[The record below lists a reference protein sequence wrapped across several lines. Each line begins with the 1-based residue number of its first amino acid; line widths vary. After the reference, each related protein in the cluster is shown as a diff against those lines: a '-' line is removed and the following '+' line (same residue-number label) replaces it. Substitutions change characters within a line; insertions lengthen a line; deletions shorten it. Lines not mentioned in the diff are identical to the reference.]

1 MFLGQELPL
10 TISSYIVEFLQVAI
24 LLFAA
29 PLFTGWIKMV
39 KCWFQGRTSPSI
51 FQPYR
56 DIVKLFHKEVVLAEH
71 ASWIFRFTP
80 YLVFG
85 VAVLA
90 GAIIPF
96 VSADLPF
103 ESAADVIALVALF
116 AIARFFTALAGMDI
130 GTAFGGMGSS
140 REMTIASLAEPAM
153 LMAVFAVSLAAK
165 STSLSNMVAVI
176 AHGFSI
182 LRPSLAFAL
191 LAFILI
197 ALAET
202 GRIPVDN
209 PATHLEL
216 TMIHEAMIL
225 EYSGR
230 HLALIEWASM
240 MKLFLFVALGIAA
253 FFPQGIALTS
263 DIASVSLALPI
274 MLGKFLFAGF
284 CLVLVETCLAK
295 MRIFR
300 ISEYLG
306 SAFLFATLGMLSF
319 FILE

>member
-1 MFLGQELPL
+1 
-10 TISSYIVEFLQVAI
+10 
-24 LLFAA
+24 
-29 PLFTGWIKMV
+29 
-39 KCWFQGRTSPSI
+39 
-51 FQPYR
+51 
-56 DIVKLFHKEVVLAEH
+56 VVLAEN

-85 VAVLA
+85 TAVLA
-90 GAIIPF
+90 GGIIPIL
-96 VSADLPF
+96 STDLPLG
-103 ESAADVIALVALF
+103 ATADVIVLVALF
-116 AIARFFTALAGMDI
+116 AIARFFTALAGLDI

-153 LMAVFAVSLAAK
+153 LMAIFTMSLASR
-165 STSLSNMVAVI
+165 STSLSHMAQLVMSGQSV
-176 AHGFSI
+176 
-182 LRPSLAFAL
+182 LRPSIVFAL

-197 ALAET
+197 TLAET

-240 MKLFLFVALGIAA
+240 MKLFLFTALGIAA
-253 FFPQGIALTS
+253 FAPWGIAFSADL
-263 DIASVSLALPI
+263 LAVAAA
-274 MLGKFLFAGF
+274 FLFMLLKLGVAGIG
-284 CLVLVETCLAK
+284 LVLIETGLAK
-295 MRIFR
+295 MRLFR
-300 ISEYLG
+300 LTEFLG
-306 SAFLFATLGMLSF
+306 SAFLLATLGMLSY

>member
-1 MFLGQELPL
+1 MNASPL
-10 TISSYIVEFLQVAI
+10 LIEVLQVVI
-24 LLFAA
+24 LVGLA
-29 PLFTGWIKMV
+29 PALVGWIRML
-39 KCWFQGRTSPSI
+39 KCWSQGRTSAGL

-56 DIVKLFHKEVVLAEH
+56 DLLKLFSKDVVLAEN

-85 VAVLA
+85 TAVLA
-90 GAIIPF
+90 GGIIPIL
-96 VSADLPF
+96 SIDLPL
-103 ESAADVIALVALF
+103 APTADVIVIVGLF

-140 REMTIASLAEPAM
+140 REMMIASLAEPAM
-153 LMAVFAVSLAAK
+153 LMAIFTVSLANG
-165 STSLSNMVAVI
+165 STSLSEIVSVI
-176 AHGFSI
+176 YSGQSI
-182 LRPSLAFAL
+182 VRPSLAFAF

-230 HLALIEWASM
+230 HLALIEWAGM
-240 MKLFLFVALGIAA
+240 MKLFLFAILGIAA
-253 FFPQGIALTS
+253 FAPWGIAPKG
-263 DIASVSLALPI
+263 SLSALPAALLF
-274 MLGKFLFAGF
+274 MAGKLCIVGIVV
-284 CLVLVETCLAK
+284 VLIETGLAK
-295 MRIFR
+295 MRLFR
-300 ISEYLG
+300 LTEFLG
-306 SAFLFATLGMLSF
+306 AAFLLATLGMLSF
-319 FILE
+319 FILD

>member
-1 MFLGQELPL
+1 MILYPFIIE
-10 TISSYIVEFLQVAI
+10 ILQI
-24 LLFAA
+24 LLVLAAA
-29 PLFTGWIKMV
+29 PAFAGWVKAL
-39 KCWFQGRTSPSI
+39 KCWSQGRTSPGL

-56 DIVKLFHKEVVLAEH
+56 DIIKLFSKDVVLAGN

-90 GAIIPF
+90 GGIVPMLS
-96 VSADLPF
+96 VDLPL
-103 ESAADVIALVALF
+103 AATVDVIALAALF

-153 LMAVFAVSLAAK
+153 LMAIFTVSLASK
-165 STSLSNMVAVI
+165 STSLSQMVQVI
-176 AHGFSI
+176 YNGQSV
-182 LRPSLAFAL
+182 LRPSVAFAL

-216 TMIHEAMIL
+216 TMIHEAMLL

-230 HLALIEWASM
+230 HLALIEWAGM
-240 MKLFLFVALGIAA
+240 MKLFLFVTLGIAV
-253 FFPQGIALTS
+253 FSPWGIATSGALTAIPAAFVFMLLKLG
-263 DIASVSLALPI
+263 IAGV
-274 MLGKFLFAGF
+274 G
-284 CLVLVETCLAK
+284 LVLIETGLAK
-295 MRIFR
+295 MRLFR
-300 ISEYLG
+300 LTEFLG
-306 SAFLFATLGMLSF
+306 SAFLLATLGMLSY

>member
-1 MFLGQELPL
+1 VYPFVIEM
-10 TISSYIVEFLQVAI
+10 LQVLI
-24 LLFAA
+24 LLAAA
-29 PLFTGWIKMV
+29 PVFVGWVRML
-39 KCWFQGRTSPSI
+39 KCWSQGRNSAGI

-56 DIVKLFHKEVVLAEH
+56 DMTRLFSKDLVLAEN

-85 VAVLA
+85 TAVLA
-90 GAIIPF
+90 GGIIPILS
-96 VSADLPF
+96 VDLPL
-103 ESAADVIALVALF
+103 AATADVIVIVALF
-116 AIARFFTALAGMDI
+116 AIARFFTALAGLDI
-130 GTAFGGMGSS
+130 GTAFGGMGAS

-153 LMAVFAVSLAAK
+153 LMAIFTMSLA
-165 STSLSNMVAVI
+165 SRTTSLSHMAEVI
-176 AHGFSI
+176 MSGQPV
-182 LRPSLAFAL
+182 LRPSIVFAM

-240 MKLFLFVALGIAA
+240 MKLFLFVMLGIAA
-253 FFPQGIALTS
+253 FAPWGIAVSGDLSSVLAAFLFMALKLLVAGIAL
-263 DIASVSLALPI
+263 
-274 MLGKFLFAGF
+274 
-284 CLVLVETCLAK
+284 VLIETGLAK
-295 MRIFR
+295 MRLFR
-300 ISEYLG
+300 LTEFLG
-306 SAFLFATLGMLSF
+306 AAFLLATLGMLAY

>member
-1 MFLGQELPL
+1 LIIHSFIIE
-10 TISSYIVEFLQVAI
+10 ILQIAI
-24 LLFAA
+24 LLFIA
-29 PLFTGWIKMV
+29 PVFTGWVKMV
-39 KCWFQGRTSPSI
+39 KCWFQGRRSPSL

-56 DIVKLFHKEVVLAEH
+56 DIMKLLAKDVTLAEN

-85 VAVLA
+85 IMIMA
-90 GAIIPF
+90 GGIIPI
-96 VSADLPF
+96 VSMDLPL
-103 ESAADVIALVALF
+103 SATADVIALVALF

-153 LMAVFAVSLAAK
+153 LMAVFAVSLVSK
-165 STSLSNMVAVI
+165 STSLSHIAAVI
-176 AHGFSI
+176 SQGHSL
-182 LRPSLAFAL
+182 LRPSLVFAL

-230 HLALIEWASM
+230 HLALIEWAGM
-240 MKLFLFVALGIAA
+240 MKLFLFTSLGIAS
-253 FFPQGIALTS
+253 FFPWGIAQNENLA
-263 DIASVSLALPI
+263 DIIVALPVLLFK
-274 MLGKFLFAGF
+274 LGFVGF
-284 CLVLVETCLAK
+284 CLVLMETGMAK

-300 ISEYLG
+300 ITEFLG
-306 SAFLFATLGMLSF
+306 SAFLFATLGMLSYF
-319 FILE
+319 MLE

>member
-1 MFLGQELPL
+1 LNINPFIIEL
-10 TISSYIVEFLQVAI
+10 LQIAI
-24 LLFAA
+24 LLLLA
-29 PLFTGWIKMV
+29 PLFTGWVKMV
-39 KCWFQGRTSPSI
+39 KCWFQGRTSPSL
-51 FQPYR
+51 FQPYW
-56 DIVKLFHKEVVLAEH
+56 DIRKLFAKDVTLAEN

-85 VAVLA
+85 VSILA
-90 GAIIPF
+90 GAIIPL
-96 VSADLPF
+96 VSTDLPL
-103 ESAADVIALVALF
+103 AATADVIALVALF

-153 LMAVFAVSLAAK
+153 LMAVFAVSLASK
-165 STSLSNMVAVI
+165 STSLSQMAVVI
-176 AHGFSI
+176 SQGHSL

-240 MKLFLFVALGIAA
+240 MKLFLFVGLGIAS
-253 FFPQGIALTS
+253 FFPWGIAHH
-263 DIASVSLALPI
+263 DDLAAVCVA
-274 MLGKFLFAGF
+274 FLFLLAKLGITGVG
-284 CLVLVETCLAK
+284 LVLVETCLAK
-295 MRIFR
+295 MRIFHV
-300 ISEYLG
+300 SEFLG

>member
-1 MFLGQELPL
+1 MKPFAF
-10 TISSYIVEFLQVAI
+10 IVLALQVLM
-24 LLFAA
+24 LLGVAPVYAA
-29 PLFTGWIKMV
+29 WIKML
-39 KCWFQGRTSPSI
+39 KCWSQGRTSPGL

-56 DIVKLFHKEVVLAEH
+56 DIIKLFSKDVVLAQN

-85 VAVLA
+85 VSVLA
-90 GAIIPF
+90 SGIIPLLS
-96 VSADLPF
+96 VDLPL
-103 ESAADVIALVALF
+103 AATADVIALVALF

-153 LMAVFAVSLAAK
+153 LMAIFTMSLATQT
-165 STSLSNMVAVI
+165 TSLSQMVQSV
-176 AHGFSI
+176 AHGHTL

-197 ALAET
+197 TLAET

-230 HLALIEWASM
+230 HLALIEWANM
-240 MKLFLFVALGIAA
+240 MKLFLFTALGIAT
-253 FFPQGIALTS
+253 FFPWGIAGAGKLS
-263 DIASVSLALPI
+263 SVPLAFVYFLVKLCIAGI
-274 MLGKFLFAGF
+274 I
-284 CLVLVETCLAK
+284 LVLIETGMAK
-295 MRIFR
+295 MRLFR
-300 ISEYLG
+300 VTEFLG
-306 SAFLFATLGMLSF
+306 SAFLLATLGMLSF

>member
-1 MFLGQELPL
+1 MNSLPFIIEVIQFLVLLG
-10 TISSYIVEFLQVAI
+10 VAP
-24 LLFAA
+24 A
-29 PLFTGWIKMV
+29 FTGWVRML
-39 KCWFQGRTSPSI
+39 KCWSQGRTSPGL

-56 DIVKLFHKEVVLAEH
+56 DIMKLFSKDVALAEN

-85 VAVLA
+85 SAVLV
-90 GAIIPF
+90 GGIIPIL
-96 VSADLPF
+96 STDLPL
-103 ESAADVIALVALF
+103 SATADVIVLVALF

-153 LMAVFAVSLAAK
+153 LMAIFTISLAAK
-165 STSLSNMVAVI
+165 STSLSQMVQVI
-176 AHGFSI
+176 YSGQSLF
-182 LRPSLAFAL
+182 RPSIAFAL

-230 HLALIEWASM
+230 HVALMEWAGM
-240 MKLFLFVALGIAA
+240 MKLFLFVSLGIAA
-253 FFPQGIALTS
+253 FFPWGIAPAGALTSIPLAFAVLILKLGAAGIAL
-263 DIASVSLALPI
+263 
-274 MLGKFLFAGF
+274 
-284 CLVLVETCLAK
+284 VLIETGLAK
-295 MRIFR
+295 MRLFR
-300 ISEYLG
+300 LTEFLG
-306 SAFLFATLGMLSF
+306 AAFLLATLGMLSH

>member
-1 MFLGQELPL
+1 MNIYPL
-10 TISSYIVEFLQVAI
+10 LIEMVQVLI
-24 LLFAA
+24 LLSVA
-29 PLFTGWIKMV
+29 PAFVGWV
-39 KCWFQGRTSPSI
+39 RVLKCWSQGRSSAGI

-56 DIVKLFHKEVVLAEH
+56 DLSKLFSKDVVLAEN

-85 VAVLA
+85 TAVLA
-90 GAIIPF
+90 GGIIPIL
-96 VSADLPF
+96 STDLPL
-103 ESAADVIALVALF
+103 AATADIIVLVALF

-153 LMAVFAVSLAAK
+153 LMAIFTMSLASR
-165 STSLSNMVAVI
+165 STSLSQMAQAVLS
-176 AHGFSI
+176 GQPV
-182 LRPSLAFAL
+182 LRPSVAFAL

-240 MKLFLFVALGIAA
+240 MKLFLFSALGIAA
-253 FFPQGIALTS
+253 FAPWGISQS
-263 DIASVSLALPI
+263 DDLLPVFAA
-274 MLGKFLFAGF
+274 FLFMAVKLGVAGV
-284 CLVLVETCLAK
+284 CLVLIETGLAK
-295 MRIFR
+295 MRLFR
-300 ISEYLG
+300 LTEFLG
-306 SAFLFATLGMLSF
+306 SAFLLATLGMLSY

>member
-1 MFLGQELPL
+1 MNAWPFFLEL
-10 TISSYIVEFLQVAI
+10 LQVLA
-24 LLFAA
+24 LAAVA
-29 PLFTGWIKMV
+29 PLFAGWV
-39 KCWFQGRTSPSI
+39 KLLKCLSQGRTAPGV
-51 FQPYR
+51 FQPVR
-56 DIVKLFHKEVVLAEH
+56 DLRKLFAKEVLLAAN

-85 VAVLA
+85 TSLLA
-90 GAIIPF
+90 GGIIPILS
-96 VSADLPF
+96 VDLPL
-103 ESAADVIALVALF
+103 ARTADVIVFVALF
-116 AIARFFTALAGMDI
+116 AIARFFTALAGLDI

-153 LMAVFAVSLAAK
+153 LMAIFTISLGSA
-165 STSLSNMVAVI
+165 STSLAQIVS
-176 AHGFSI
+176 SI
-182 LRPSLAFAL
+182 QAGQLLLRPSFAFAILAFV
-191 LAFILI
+191 LI

-230 HLALIEWASM
+230 HLALIEWAGM
-240 MKLFLFVALGIAA
+240 MKLTLFCYLGIAA
-253 FFPQGIALTS
+253 FFPWGIA
-263 DIASVSLALPI
+263 ASRDVRALVLA
-274 MLGKFLFAGF
+274 AGA
-284 CLVLVETCLAK
+284 LVAKLAAIGIGIVLVETGLAK

-300 ISEYLG
+300 LTEFLG
-306 SAFLFATLGMLSF
+306 AAFLMATLGMLSF